1 MRGEGRGGGTTKKS
15 QAGKMHRNWV
25 RLQSGFIVHAGQ
37 FHSSYVQVHY
47 FLSIQLTVFSS
58 SGSDNDKHSTQLC
71 ILRCLLTLSTP
82 CLDLNAWWPCTH
94 RKWGGGKETE
104 RAGHNYVLNM
114 SANVLFYMT
123 PSKFLSNA
131 SEILVSVVLITT
143 TIKINCFHCK
153 VDKRIQK

>member
-1 MRGEGRGGGTTKKS
+1 MTPVQQMRSLFQSEIQIHTTATVFHFISTDTQTQSLLKTPACTDIALTHIKNEGGGARGGGTTKKS

-82 CLDLNAWWPCTH
+82 CLDLNA
-94 RKWGGGKETE
+94 
-104 RAGHNYVLNM
+104 
-114 SANVLFYMT
+114 
-123 PSKFLSNA
+123 
-131 SEILVSVVLITT
+131 
-143 TIKINCFHCK
+143 
-153 VDKRIQK
+153 